1 MIALVPNIRA
11 RDWQPALGEIGA
23 VVVDLEDIAQA
34 IRIIVT
40 TPLGSDPANGACGG
54 GLADPYRVFGR
65 PYRAPKMPIAA

>member
-40 TPLGSDPANGACGG
+40 TPQGSDPHRPLFGALNVAGG
-54 GLADPYRVFGR
+54 P
-65 PYRAPKMPIAA
+65 